1 MVAWNIEYVKMHVE
15 YIALNFAFLY
25 FRSRWGLYFQSL
37 WMRTWKANR
46 SSCLWIPDFRYIKKK
61 KFMLLQWLKFLSH
74 VFQGYVLLNLPKGKI
89 LSVLY
94 PQRQDEMDY

>member
-1 MVAWNIEYVKMHVE
+1 MNENMKSQQEFM
-15 YIALNFAFLY
+15 LMN
-25 FRSRWGLYFQSL
+25 SRLQVH
-37 WMRTWKANR
+37 K
-46 SSCLWIPDFRYIKKK
+46 KKK